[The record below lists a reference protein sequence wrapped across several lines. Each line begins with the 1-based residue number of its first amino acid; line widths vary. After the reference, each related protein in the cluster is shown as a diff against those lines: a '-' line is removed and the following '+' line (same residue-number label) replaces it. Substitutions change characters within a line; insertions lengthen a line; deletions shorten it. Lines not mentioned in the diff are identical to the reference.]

1 MPSRRNAP
9 APVTRP
15 GAPGSLSRGQGPPP
29 ARLDFAAPA
38 AVDPGVVMEDLEE
51 DAALPDRAV
60 IVVACEGEETSD
72 GRVVDAG
79 ALTWREPPLSLTMNH
94 SADLIAGRIDAFG
107 RVDSLTGLTVDNFE
121 ERAGTSGAF
130 VVAAVTFDLGYDA
143 DGTLVNDDALGREV
157 ARQVHGGFLLGV
169 SMEVGDEELEWECT
183 EPDPEDPEW
192 CLTYL
197 MHLVAGKI
205 GAVTVCP
212 FQAIESSRVIDVSAP
227 VPLDP
232 AEEAPEEEAMAAS
245 AAGPSWWPAPS
256 PFEASTLVARATAPV
271 HFELQGE
278 AFAPPAEWFE
288 DPALDEPTPLTITA
302 DGQVYGHIAT
312 WGTCHLGRTDV
323 CITPPH
329 SVTDYAYFRTGEVI
343 TADGSG
349 VPVGV
354 LTMNTGHADLTAS
367 AQETVAHY
375 DHTGTQAMH
384 LAAGEDAH
392 GIWVAGSLAV
402 RELTHQ
408 ALSVLR
414 AAAPSGDWRRIGGNL
429 ELVGVLAVNTPGF
442 PVPRPRTLVAS
453 GQQLALVAAAAPV
466 SAGHG
471 CGCGG
476 SSSGLTASAERRL
489 SNLEAIVAALGLD
502 AQAGDA
508 LAASLRP

>member
-1 MPSRRNAP
+1 M
-9 APVTRP
+9 
-15 GAPGSLSRGQGPPP
+15 
-29 ARLDFAAPA
+29 
-38 AVDPGVVMEDLEE
+38 MEDMEE

-60 IVVACEGEETSD
+60 IVVACEGEETAD
-72 GRVVDAG
+72 GRVVDSG
-79 ALTWREPPLSLTMNH
+79 ALTWREPPLTLTMNH
-94 SADLIAGRIDAFG
+94 CADMIAGRIDAFG

-121 ERAGTSGAF
+121 ERVGTSGAF
-130 VVAAVTFDLGYDA
+130 VVGAVTFDLGYDA

-169 SMEVGDEELEWECT
+169 SMEVGDEELEWECV
-183 EPDPEDPEW
+183 EPDPEDPDW
-192 CLTYL
+192 CMTYL

-212 FQAIESSRVIDVSAP
+212 FQAIESSRVIDVSDPAQP
-227 VPLDP
+227 DP
-232 AEEAPEEEAMAAS
+232 AEEAGEMAMAA
-245 AAGPSWWPAPS
+245 AAAASLELGPTWWAAPS
-256 PFEASTLVARATAPV
+256 PFESEASTLVARATAPV
-271 HFELQGE
+271 RFELQGE
-278 AFAPPAEWFE
+278 AFAPPAAWFE

-329 SVTDYAYFRTGEVI
+329 SVTDYAYFRTGEVV
-343 TADGSG
+343 TADGSR

-392 GIWVAGSLAV
+392 GIWVAGALAV
-402 RELTHQ
+402 KELTHQ

-476 SSSGLTASAERRL
+476 GTSALAASADRRL
-489 SNLEAIVAALGLD
+489 SNLEAIITALGLD